1 MNQTE
6 AEELRKIISD
16 RFDETDRKLETQINE
31 IKIEIVKVESR
42 LNQKIGETESKLG
55 QEIAEIKV
63 DITWI
68 KWLFGGL
75 LSFILILL
83 SILITVLF
91 KLVG

>member
-1 MNQTE
+1 MSNETE
-6 AEELRKIISD
+6 LEQIKKLIED
-16 RFDETDRKLETQINE
+16 RFDKQDEKISD

-55 QEIAEIKV
+55 QEIAGIKV
-63 DITWI
+63 DTTWI